1 MSKVNVT
8 YNRAKLWQIGLFA
21 LNNTAT
27 NIAMVLMGYLA
38 FFGQN
43 VLGLMAAVI
52 GVAITGMRI
61 FDGFTDPVIGYFID
75 RTEGKFGKF
84 RPFMLVGNII
94 VVASIYLIFAVSPTL
109 EQSIRFPMLML
120 FYVIYVIGYTFQTAC
135 TKAAQAVLTNDPKQR
150 PMFSMF
156 DGIYNAILF
165 AVAGLVITSVLPPKF
180 ELGMLDPGLWKQ
192 VAIVFGALSFTL
204 TILAIIG
211 IWDKDKK
218 ENFGTADNS
227 EPIKVKEYLP
237 IIKNNRAIQ
246 MLVIAASTDKL
257 AMQLTNAAQIYFY
270 GNILLNVSLQGEI
283 GAIVTPVQIAI
294 TFVGVMYAR
303 KMGQKKAFLI
313 GTWMSMAMLFGL
325 LVIQPFDNIS
335 LTAMNG
341 TTILLMALIILQKSF
356 SNVSGNMVI
365 PMIADCADYEV
376 YRSGK
381 FIPGM
386 MGTLFSF
393 VDKLISSFASTLLGV
408 GLAMIGLGNA
418 IIEPGTAATG
428 SFFWLIMACMFI
440 VPILG
445 HAASIIAMKYYPL
458 DESKMA
464 EIQDEIQKI
473 KNEQATA

>member
-1 MSKVNVT
+1 MSKENTT

-43 VLGLMAAVI
+43 VLGLMAAII

-61 FDGFTDPVIGYFID
+61 FDGITDPVIGYFID

-84 RPFMLVGNII
+84 RPFMFIGNII
-94 VVASIYLIFAVSPTL
+94 IVASMYLIFAVAPTL
-109 EQSIRFPMLML
+109 NQSIKFPMLML
-120 FYVIYVIGYTFQTAC
+120 FYIIYVIGYTFQTAC
-135 TKAAQAVLTNDPKQR
+135 TKAAQSVLTNDPKQR
-150 PMFSMF
+150 PMFAMF

-165 AVAGLVITSVLPPKF
+165 ATAGLVITSILPPKF

-192 VAIVFGALSFTL
+192 VAIVFGVLSFVL
-204 TILAIIG
+204 TVLAIVG

-218 ENFGTADNS
+218 ENFGAS
-227 EPIKVKEYLP
+227 SKAEPIKVKEYLP

-246 MLVIAASTDKL
+246 MLVVAASTDKL
-257 AMQLTNAAQIYFY
+257 AMQLVNAAQIYFY

-283 GAIVTPVQIAI
+283 GALLTPVQIAM
-294 TFVGVMYAR
+294 TFIGVMYAR
-303 KMGQKKAFLI
+303 KMGQKKAFVI
-313 GTWMSMAMLFGL
+313 STWLSMAMLILL

-335 LTAMNG
+335 ITAMNVS
-341 TTILLMALIILQKSF
+341 TLLLLGLMLLQKGF
-356 SNVSGNMVI
+356 AQVSGSMVI
-365 PMIADCADYEV
+365 TMIADCADYEV

-381 FIPGM
+381 FVPGM

-408 GLAMIGLGNA
+408 GLAVIGLGNA

-428 SFFWLIMACMFI
+428 SFFWLIMACMYI

-445 HAASIIAMKYYPL
+445 HIASIIAMKFYPL
-458 DESKMA
+458 DEAKMA

-473 KNEQATA
+473 KNQDVVA

>member
-52 GVAITGMRI
+52 GVVITGMRI

-94 VVASIYLIFAVSPTL
+94 IVASMYLIFAVAPTL

-165 AVAGLVITSVLPPKF
+165 AVAGLVITSILPPKF

-192 VAIVFGALSFTL
+192 VAILFGGLSFTL

-218 ENFGTADNS
+218 ENFGTGDSS

-257 AMQLTNAAQIYFY
+257 AMQLTNATQIYFY
-270 GNILLNVSLQGEI
+270 GNVLLNVSLQGEI
-283 GAIVTPVQIAI
+283 GAITTPLVIAL
-294 TFVGVMYAR
+294 TFIGVMYAR
-303 KMGQKKAFLI
+303 KMGQKKAFIL
-313 GTWMSMAMLFGL
+313 GTWASMAMLFAL
-325 LVIQPFDNIS
+325 LIIQPFDNIS
-335 LTAMNG
+335 LTSMNG
-341 TTILLMALIILQKSF
+341 TTILLMTLILLQKGFAS
-356 SNVSGNMVI
+356 VSGNMVI

-418 IIEPGTAATG
+418 IIEPGTSATG
-428 SFFWLIMACMFI
+428 SFFLLIMVCMFI
-440 VPILG
+440 IPILG

-458 DESKMA
+458 DEAKMA

-473 KNEQATA
+473 KNEQAIA